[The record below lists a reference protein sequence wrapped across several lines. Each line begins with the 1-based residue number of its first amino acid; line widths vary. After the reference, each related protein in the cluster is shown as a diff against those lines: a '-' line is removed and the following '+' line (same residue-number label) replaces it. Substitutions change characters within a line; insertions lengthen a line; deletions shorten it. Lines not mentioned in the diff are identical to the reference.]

1 MEEITTFEEGITELE
16 RIVASL
22 EGGELPLEQAVELF
36 QKGKD
41 VLAQC
46 TRMLDEAEAKIAM
59 SDKE

>member
-46 TRMLDEAEAKIAM
+46 TRMLDEAEAKITTA
-59 SDKE
+59 DEK